1 MLRLS
6 APTNI
11 VLYVSLALAVF
22 SVVVRLIAD
31 SADGYALLLVGCL
44 VLLTGI
50 TFKGV

>member
-11 VLYVSLALAVF
+11 IFYISLALAVF

-50 TFKGV
+50 TFKGD